1 MYQIGWGDG
10 DWTECHRDRSRVF
23 AKCIYGSSSVIG
35 CLHKPDEERAQ
46 LHSAKDDSGFSYHVL
61 SPEEAK
67 EKAERRKHGGDK
79 LNELKDGAVGR
90 GD

>member
-1 MYQIGWGDG
+1 M
-10 DWTECHRDRSRVF
+10 
-23 AKCIYGSSSVIG
+23 SSS
-35 CLHKPDEERAQ
+35 KPDEERAQ

-79 LNELKDGAVGR
+79 LNELKDGAVGQE
-90 GD
+90 G